1 MKILG
6 GIIIA
11 HILLFSFQEKEATI
25 ARMNSTSFHSAI
37 ADIQSVNADLND
49 TLLNKTIK
57 IYLDKNGFPIKYSR
71 DISTGVCV
79 DGECRLVGINLFW
92 NVTGRYLGFEL
103 PNGEFLSKTE
113 HDPFNAE
120 EYDRLHELMAEAN
133 SPLASYTIE
142 ELVPEKD
149 SLFPGVDAVTSATIE
164 AVLDHIVEGA
174 VYTTHT
180 LWHIVYGT
188 TKSEIEKLTVN
199 RLNSELVLL
208 ILNSNNLKD
217 QVWTLN
223 HMTEKIVV
231 SVELQNKLVEL
242 ISGKDIYLA
251 ERSLNALKPE
261 VVTDEIQ
268 MKLVAIFQSS
278 GFLQKR
284 LIIQK
289 LKECDYLNPA
299 IIEVLSAELNGL
311 NGTLTKKILELY
323 KVHSI
328 NDNITVLEVA
338 KLLKNQNRYISNEAL
353 HFLKSIDNLDKK
365 TEKAVRK
372 YDKKNS

>member
-1 MKILG
+1 
-6 GIIIA
+6 
-11 HILLFSFQEKEATI
+11 
-25 ARMNSTSFHSAI
+25 
-37 ADIQSVNADLND
+37 
-49 TLLNKTIK
+49 
-57 IYLDKNGFPIKYSR
+57 
-71 DISTGVCV
+71 
-79 DGECRLVGINLFW
+79 
-92 NVTGRYLGFEL
+92 
-103 PNGEFLSKTE
+103 
-113 HDPFNAE
+113 
-120 EYDRLHELMAEAN
+120 
-133 SPLASYTIE
+133 
-142 ELVPEKD
+142 
-149 SLFPGVDAVTSATIE
+149 
-164 AVLDHIVEGA
+164 LDHIVEGA